1 MGTVTP
7 VETASELAE
16 PVTGDMVLRMLDWP
30 DRIAVISVDEDGRL
44 RVEAARDALAAGR
57 EAVAVPATAYQWCP
71 GLVVTSEAAGEY
83 AAYLN
88 QLL

>member
-7 VETASELAE
+7 VESASELAE

-30 DRIAVISVDEDGRL
+30 DRIAVISVDEGGWL
-44 RVEAARDALAAGR
+44 RVEAACDALAAGR
-57 EAVAVPATAYQWCP
+57 EAVAVPATAYQWRGGP
-71 GLVVTSEAAGEY
+71 VFTSEVAGEY